1 MHSLT
6 RRTETKS
13 SFTKRQAA
21 GLGKTAGFARHVS
34 ERYIEMKIGWIV
46 ILIIV
51 LSSTFLF
58 YVWGKVDVVRVGYE
72 LEELSKKKI
81 ALEQKH
87 DLLQI
92 TYSQLTAP
100 DRIAKEAT
108 TKLLMKQP
116 DPGQVILVLD
126 DRWQRLQISEPLR
139 VARSFNSIRIRE

>member
-1 MHSLT
+1 
-6 RRTETKS
+6 
-13 SFTKRQAA
+13 
-21 GLGKTAGFARHVS
+21 
-34 ERYIEMKIGWIV
+34 MKIGWIV
-46 ILIIV
+46 ILIMV

-72 LEELSKKKI
+72 LDELSKRKI
-81 ALEQKH
+81 ALEQEH

-139 VARSFNSIRIRE
+139 VARSSNSIRIRE

>member
-1 MHSLT
+1 
-6 RRTETKS
+6 
-13 SFTKRQAA
+13 
-21 GLGKTAGFARHVS
+21 
-34 ERYIEMKIGWIV
+34 MKIGWIV

-108 TKLLMKQP
+108 KKLLMKQP

>member
-1 MHSLT
+1 
-6 RRTETKS
+6 
-13 SFTKRQAA
+13 
-21 GLGKTAGFARHVS
+21 
-34 ERYIEMKIGWIV
+34 MKIGWIV
-46 ILIIV
+46 ILIMV

-72 LEELSKKKI
+72 LDELSKKKI
-81 ALEQKH
+81 SLEQEH

-108 TKLLMKQP
+108 KKLLMKQP

-139 VARSFNSIRIRE
+139 VARSSNSIRIRE

>member
-1 MHSLT
+1 
-6 RRTETKS
+6 
-13 SFTKRQAA
+13 
-21 GLGKTAGFARHVS
+21 
-34 ERYIEMKIGWIV
+34 MKIGWIV

-126 DRWQRLQISEPLR
+126 DRWQRLQIPEPLR
-139 VARSFNSIRIRE
+139 VARSSNSIRIRE

>member
-1 MHSLT
+1 
-6 RRTETKS
+6 
-13 SFTKRQAA
+13 
-21 GLGKTAGFARHVS
+21 
-34 ERYIEMKIGWIV
+34 MKIGWIV

-72 LEELSKKKI
+72 LDELSKRKI
-81 ALEQKH
+81 ALEQEH
-87 DLLQI
+87 DFLQI

-139 VARSFNSIRIRE
+139 VARSSNSIRIRE

>member
-1 MHSLT
+1 
-6 RRTETKS
+6 
-13 SFTKRQAA
+13 
-21 GLGKTAGFARHVS
+21 
-34 ERYIEMKIGWIV
+34 MKIGWIV
-46 ILIIV
+46 ILIMV

-58 YVWGKVDVVRVGYE
+58 YVWGKVDDVRVGYE
-72 LEELSKKKI
+72 LDELSKRKI
-81 ALEQKH
+81 ALEQEH

-108 TKLLMKQP
+108 TKLYMKQP

-139 VARSFNSIRIRE
+139 VARSSNSIRIRE

>member
-1 MHSLT
+1 
-6 RRTETKS
+6 
-13 SFTKRQAA
+13 
-21 GLGKTAGFARHVS
+21 
-34 ERYIEMKIGWIV
+34 MKIGWIV
-46 ILIIV
+46 ILIMV

-72 LEELSKKKI
+72 LDELSKRKI
-81 ALEQKH
+81 ALEQEH

-108 TKLLMKQP
+108 KKLLMKQP

-139 VARSFNSIRIRE
+139 VARSSNSIRIRE

>member
-1 MHSLT
+1 
-6 RRTETKS
+6 
-13 SFTKRQAA
+13 
-21 GLGKTAGFARHVS
+21 
-34 ERYIEMKIGWIV
+34 MKIGWIV
-46 ILIIV
+46 ILIMV

-72 LEELSKKKI
+72 LDELSKKKI
-81 ALEQKH
+81 ALEQEH

-108 TKLLMKQP
+108 TKLYMKQP

-126 DRWQRLQISEPLR
+126 DRWQRLQIPEPLR
-139 VARSFNSIRIRE
+139 VARSSNSIRIRE